1 MRLTIDIADKDYN
14 FFVTLFDRMGA
25 SFQHEMN
32 TEERQLRE
40 DKITNTIKRG
50 GDFSYLGDTDLNF
63 KNDDEKTKWAMN
75 YFSDN
80 PSFDNVLEWQKNE
93 RKERKLPFRDE

>member
-25 SFQHEMN
+25 SFQHDMN

-50 GDFSYLGDTDLNF
+50 GDFSYLGDI
-63 KNDDEKTKWAMN
+63 M
-75 YFSDN
+75 
-80 PSFDNVLEWQKNE
+80 EWQKE
-93 RKERKLPFRDE
+93 QRKERDLPFRD

>member
-1 MRLTIDIADKDYN
+1 MTQHFSLEVEEMDVPLVINFAKRLGI
-14 FFVTLFDRMGA
+14 
-25 SFQHEMN
+25 
-32 TEERQLRE
+32 
-40 DKITNTIKRG
+40 KISRNA
-50 GDFSYLGDTDLNF
+50 DLNF
-63 KNDDEKTKWAMN
+63 ENDDEKMKWAMN

>member
-14 FFVTLFDRMGA
+14 FFVALFDRMGA
-25 SFQHEMN
+25 SFQHDMN

-50 GDFSYLGDTDLNF
+50 GDFSYLGDI
-63 KNDDEKTKWAMN
+63 M
-75 YFSDN
+75 
-80 PSFDNVLEWQKNE
+80 EWQKE
-93 RKERKLPFRDE
+93 QRKERDLPFRD